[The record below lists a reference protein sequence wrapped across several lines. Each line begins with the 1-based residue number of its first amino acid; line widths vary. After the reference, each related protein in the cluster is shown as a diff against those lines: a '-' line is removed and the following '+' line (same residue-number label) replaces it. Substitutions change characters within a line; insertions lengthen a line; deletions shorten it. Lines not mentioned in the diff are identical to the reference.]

1 MSKNYKKAAIRRIF
15 ALAVLIAGTCYIAAT
30 AWATTCFLPS
40 GNCSTGRVGN
50 EDKPKPNPDPTP
62 GPTPDDAC
70 KGFKNNTTQ
79 SEYDWKSKTSCFKCT
94 TCTSNGKTNYYCIMD
109 SGYSWDSS
117 DGGHCCVSGEKWY
130 SKMGMCCSS
139 TSGCTCPTL
148 KKWSNGECVCQ
159 YAKTSTGTCC
169 EKGKIAD
176 KHLCCNA
183 GEHAENTICCP
194 ANKHEE
200 GGECKCDEN
209 YIPDGTG
216 CKKKE
221 LACTY
226 EYRQA
231 TTKDSCGLTDLNTNY
246 QCMNTINGCQCYT
259 QLKKVS
265 SVDAGGA
272 GTVVPYNKISN
283 KSATCVDSNG
293 VTRYQTICQGTRK
306 STCSAYGKNYEFKP
320 NGCVSNTYNNGFEV
334 KGDEWGDCVEKEG
347 KCFYEYR
354 QATTKDSDN
363 KTGNLDY
370 PTYKCTNGSQCWK
383 NLRNITSLSIR
394 EGTPSVNPINK
405 ISNKSATCV
414 DEKGVTRY
422 KNLCQGTSK
431 SDCLRFSNG
440 KKFIP
445 NGCVSDAYN
454 NGFEVKGDEWGTCGC
469 DTDKGYYDTEEKCKE
484 KEGKNCT
491 YASSCYQTCESA
503 KMYSTKEACLNGIHR
518 IYPDNSTSK
527 YYECE
532 KSDSCYDIKVV
543 GFEIHAG
550 NSEACGGWSLKL
562 IDAAGRRYEN
572 GNGIHEAGNY
582 SVVINKRVRDI
593 NCDKIHYVTIHSV
606 QDDTSWCFGDHAE
619 DTSCEKSDFHDD
631 YDSISKAY
639 SFKKGFNYIVS
650 VTCF

>member
-1 MSKNYKKAAIRRIF
+1 MSKNYQKAAIRRIF

-50 EDKPKPNPDPTP
+50 EDGGGEEGGDESNP
-62 GPTPDDAC
+62 GPGTQEDAC
-70 KGFKNNTTQ
+70 KDFTNNTTQ
-79 SEYDWKSKTSCFKCT
+79 TEYNWKNTTSCFKCT
-94 TCTSNGKTNYYCIMD
+94 TCTSNGNTKYNCVKN

-130 SKMGMCCSS
+130 SKMGTCCSA

-148 KKWSNGECVCQ
+148 QKWNNGECVCQ

-169 EKGKIAD
+169 EKDKIAD

-194 ANKHEE
+194 ANKHEQN
-200 GGECKCDEN
+200 GSCVCDAN
-209 YIPDGTG
+209 YETDGTG
-216 CKKKE
+216 CKPIDKCKGYDLTASQAAQYNNNCYTCSQCDSNAAKYKCTQNIKSGYKLENGVCKE
-221 LACTY
+221 VDKPACTY
-226 EYRQA
+226 EYARIDTSDTHGDGKFSQRLQ
-231 TTKDSCGLTDLNTNY
+231 TSFELHKGNTR
-246 QCMNTINGCQCYT
+246 
-259 QLKKVS
+259 
-265 SVDAGGA
+265 GA
-272 GTVVPYNKISN
+272 GYYWKGPGSHGPYNTDFSGYQMYSKIDKNS
-283 KSATCVDSNG
+283 KSCQKGYKTA
-293 VTRYQTICQGTRK
+293 YETICPGTARVACSRK
-306 STCSAYGKNYEFKP
+306 FVP
-320 NGCVSNTYNNGFEV
+320 NGCSSEQYVVDGAGSGLTVESMDF
-334 KGDEWGDCVEKEG
+334 GDCN
-347 KCFYEYR
+347 C
-354 QATTKDSDN
+354 
-363 KTGNLDY
+363 DY
-370 PTYKCTNGSQCWK
+370 
-383 NLRNITSLSIR
+383 
-394 EGTPSVNPINK
+394 
-405 ISNKSATCV
+405 
-414 DEKGVTRY
+414 D
-422 KNLCQGTSK
+422 
-431 SDCLRFSNG
+431 
-440 KKFIP
+440 
-445 NGCVSDAYN
+445 
-454 NGFEVKGDEWGTCGC
+454 
-469 DTDKGYYDTEEKCKE
+469 
-484 KEGKNCT
+484 
-491 YASSCYQTCESA
+491 
-503 KMYSTKEACLNGIHR
+503 TKEACLKGIDR

-532 KSDSCYDIKVV
+532 KSGSCYDIKVV

-550 NSEACGGWSLKL
+550 NSGACGGWSLKL